1 MESPYDALGSD
12 ERVRSL
18 VDRFYDHMD
27 TDERFATILLWGG
40 GFTSSATGT
49 RTRTEA
55 IRESSVVRNTTL
67 PVLMLNGRHDI
78 IFPLELQQAY
88 YRMLGTPAE
97 HKRHVVYDA
106 GHLSWPRG
114 EFVRENLDWLDQY
127 LGPVDND
134 PRGDASTP

>member
-1 MESPYDALGSD
+1 M
-12 ERVRSL
+12 
-18 VDRFYDHMD
+18 
-27 TDERFATILLWGG
+27 
-40 GFTSSATGT
+40 
-49 RTRTEA
+49 
-55 IRESSVVRNTTL
+55 RNTTL

-78 IFPLELQQAY
+78 VFPLELQQAY

-134 PRGDASTP
+134 PISSGGSGKKSSALHPGRETL